1 MAFENLA
8 VTRLILHEVFKRRDN
23 GSAVTPRYGGQ
34 LVNLPAAAM
43 DAFCERVVDALGNSS
58 RSMEMDII
66 DAQPGSAVG
75 LAASLFSQPDV
86 AFVTGSQAFADRL
99 ATAQTHRSWPGGI
112 VVVFTG
118 TVGAASHPFVGV
130 IKAETQTGFKREIQ
144 RGALNAQYF
153 DDLFMTPASKL
164 YKIGVFIRHSSS
176 PGALPAG
183 WQALVYD
190 NQMTSG
196 KRDDAARYF
205 FGSFLGCEIPTN
217 SAALTKAFFDNTRE
231 FIKALDVPFGEKN
244 DLLTSLYTYL
254 KVDQTPTIE
263 VNAFSTTYIP
273 QANRDD
279 YRAFMVEKKMPLN
292 AINKDLT
299 DIGSGLKL
307 QRVAFPN
314 DIRLI
319 APPEA
324 FRDSITI
331 ETIRQDGDGDG
342 EAAPEWTR
350 ITIKHQISDQR

>member
-1 MAFENLA
+1 MAVENLA
-8 VTRLILHEVFKRRDN
+8 VSRLILHEIFRRRDN

-43 DAFCERVVDALGNSS
+43 DAFRERVVDALGNTS

-66 DAQPGSAVG
+66 DAQSGSAVE
-75 LAASLFSQPDV
+75 LSSNLFNQSDA

-144 RGALNAQYF
+144 RGTLNAQYF

-164 YKIGVFIRHSSS
+164 YKIGMFIRTSAR
-176 PGALPAG
+176 PGTLPSG
-183 WQALVYD
+183 WRALVYD

-231 FIKALDVPFGEKN
+231 FIKALDVPSEKKN

-254 KVDQTPTIE
+254 KVDQAPTIE

-273 QANRDD
+273 QESREN
-279 YRAFMVEKKMPLN
+279 YREFMVSKKMPLN
-292 AINKDLT
+292 AINKDLA
-299 DIGSGLKL
+299 DIGPGLRL
-307 QRVAFPN
+307 RRVGFPN

-331 ETIRQDGDGDG
+331 ETIRQDTDGDG
-342 EAAPEWTR
+342 PSEWTR
-350 ITIKHQISDQR
+350 ITIKHQISDQG